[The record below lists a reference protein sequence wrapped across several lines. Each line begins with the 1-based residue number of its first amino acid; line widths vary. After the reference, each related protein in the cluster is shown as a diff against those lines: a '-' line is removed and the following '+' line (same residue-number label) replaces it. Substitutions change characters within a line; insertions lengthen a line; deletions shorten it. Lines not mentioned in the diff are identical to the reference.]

1 MIEES
6 EVRKRLLGFLKG
18 DLSLDDF
25 EDWLVISSWDMHL
38 DSEPGAQELVW
49 AIELALSEHSSRHL
63 SYDGLKQEFGD
74 LVNHVV
80 FSVEV
85 RDETIVQRPVWW
97 RSGAVAT
104 LLQPPEIHQLA

>member
-6 EVRKRLLGFLKG
+6 EVRERLLAFLRG

-63 SYDGLKQEFGD
+63 SYDGLEQEFGN
-74 LVNHVV
+74 LVNHVM

-85 RDETIVQRPVWW
+85 HDEFIVPRRAW
-97 RSGAVAT
+97 SAGAIAS
-104 LLQPPEIHQLA
+104 LLQPAEEIRLQL